1 MTLADVIAAG
11 EALQEDLGR
20 EYYLTGAGHK
30 LEPAFQA
37 IYDRY
42 DSLLGDD
49 ALHLVRES
57 GSLVLLE
64 WLIELRTGRRTAH
77 LDEKQLVWE
86 QNKLL
91 DVNGQSVSYLRAP
104 IELANSQDRV
114 FRIALDKARS
124 GASAKELDDLRRER
138 FRLEHQ
144 VMAQLGIGGYVE
156 TLAALTGIDFKELSQ
171 QAVAFLAA
179 SQDMYS
185 ECLEHLVRRRLGLHE
200 RDLVRADVAWTFR
213 ADAFD
218 RAFDPD
224 TMLETSSRQMGEMG
238 LDIYRGGYVRFDT
251 GEREGKQP
259 RAFCVPVKVP
269 TEVYLVLRPQGGHV
283 DYRTFWH
290 ELGHAMHFASPAPE
304 MPFEARWLGDNSV
317 TEGYAMLWDHLTLD
331 RKWLE
336 RYVELSAH
344 EVGTLVRDLAVHEL
358 YLLRRY
364 AAKLIYELALHESDF
379 EGVDPLYSEKLTE
392 ATRFRY
398 SEDDC
403 LSDVDPALY
412 CARYLRAWQLQAML
426 TSVLRDRFDSD
437 WFRNPRA
444 GSFVS
449 ELMGLGQ
456 AQPANELALSVV
468 GTSLTFEP
476 ILERVEETLS

>member
-1 MTLADVIAAG
+1 MTLADVLAAG

-30 LEPAFQA
+30 LEPAFRA

-42 DSLLGDD
+42 DLLLSDD
-49 ALHLVRES
+49 ALQLVRES

-64 WLIELRTGRRTAH
+64 WLIELRTGRSTAH

-91 DVNGQSVSYLRAP
+91 DVKGQPVSYLRAP
-104 IELANSQDRV
+104 IVLANSEDRA

-124 GASAKELDDLRRER
+124 AVSAKELDGLRRER
-138 FRLEHQ
+138 LRMEHQ
-144 VMAQLGIGGYVE
+144 VMAELGAGGYVE
-156 TLAALTGIDFKELSQ
+156 NLAYLTGIDFKELSQ
-171 QAVAFLAA
+171 QAVEFLAA
-179 SQDMYS
+179 SEDMYS
-185 ECLEHLVRRRLGLHE
+185 EGLEHLARRRLGLHVP
-200 RDLVRADVAWTFR
+200 DLVRADVAWMFR

-224 TMLETSSRQMGEMG
+224 TMLEISSRQMGEMG
-238 LDIYRGGYVRFDT
+238 LDIYRGGYVRLDT
-251 GEREGKQP
+251 EEREEKQP

-269 TEVYLVLRPQGGHV
+269 NEVYLVLRPQGGHV

-304 MPFEARWLGDNSV
+304 LPFEARWLGDNSV

-331 RKWLE
+331 REWLE

-344 EVGTLVRDLAVHEL
+344 DVGILVRDLAVHEL
-358 YLLRRY
+358 YLVRRY

-379 EGVDPLYSEKLTE
+379 EGVAPLYSEKLTE
-392 ATRFRY
+392 ATLFRY
-398 SEDDC
+398 SEGDC
-403 LSDVDPALY
+403 LADVDPALY

-426 TSVLRDRFDSD
+426 TSFLRDRFDSD
-437 WFRNPRA
+437 WFRNPGA
-444 GSFVS
+444 GSFVN

-456 AQPANELALSVV
+456 ARPAHDLALSVV
-468 GTSLTFEP
+468 GTALTFEP
-476 ILERVEETLS
+476 ILGRLEETLC